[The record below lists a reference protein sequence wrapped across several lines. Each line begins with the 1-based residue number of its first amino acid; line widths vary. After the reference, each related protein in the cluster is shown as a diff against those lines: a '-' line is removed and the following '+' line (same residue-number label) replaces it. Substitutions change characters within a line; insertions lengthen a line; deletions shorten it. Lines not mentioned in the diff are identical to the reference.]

1 MRLYDYVDD
10 NLVKVE
16 TRDDCNVKGVIS
28 GFQKI
33 CKYYAA
39 VRIIY
44 INIHNALFVQDT
56 YLKNLLDWYPW

>member
-28 GFQKI
+28 GF
-33 CKYYAA
+33 
-39 VRIIY
+39 
-44 INIHNALFVQDT
+44 
-56 YLKNLLDWYPW
+56 